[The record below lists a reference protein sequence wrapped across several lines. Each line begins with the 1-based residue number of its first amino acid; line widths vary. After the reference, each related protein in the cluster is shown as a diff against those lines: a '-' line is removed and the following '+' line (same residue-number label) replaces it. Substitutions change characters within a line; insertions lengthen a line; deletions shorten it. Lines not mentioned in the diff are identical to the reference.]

1 MTIQTCF
8 FPNMSSGEQRGGVPR
23 ADGQPRGD
31 HQAGN
36 PREVHARLRYAGP
49 NIRAR
54 SADNCR

>member
-1 MTIQTCF
+1 MF
-8 FPNMSSGEQRGGVPR
+8 FSNMSSGEQRGGVPR